1 MVQLQCNQHDGYMHH
16 RVMFLIRNL
25 NYSAYV
31 YVTNRERDS
40 IKIPFDAPQ
49 VDKLPQEGLMSQA
62 LVEVEWSPGKSEP
75 LPTLMCRS
83 SVWKTIPK

>member
-1 MVQLQCNQHDGYMHH
+1 
-16 RVMFLIRNL
+16 MFLIRNL

-31 YVTNRERDS
+31 YVANRERAS

-62 LVEVEWSPGKSEP
+62 LVEVEWSPGTSEP
-75 LPTLMCRS
+75 LPTLTCRREFCMEDY
-83 SVWKTIPK
+83 PKIARTLSW